1 MLPCSSALS
10 TMTPQHEPTVFVVDD
25 VREVRD
31 ALQWLLNSVGLPVQT
46 YESAEQFLDA
56 YQPER
61 PGCLLLDMRMPGMG
75 GLGLLESLVAR
86 DIHLPV
92 LILTGHGSVPTAV
105 RAMKA
110 GAVDFLEK
118 PYNNQELL
126 DRVHHALEGDARL
139 RRQREEQS
147 AISARLDTLTPR
159 QGEVLDRLV
168 KGQPNKVVAA
178 ELGISERTVEAHRA
192 SIMEKMQAR
201 SVSELISMVLHLH
214 RARNFK

>member
-1 MLPCSSALS
+1 
-10 TMTPQHEPTVFVVDD
+10 
-25 VREVRD
+25 
-31 ALQWLLNSVGLPVQT
+31 
-46 YESAEQFLDA
+46 
-56 YQPER
+56 
-61 PGCLLLDMRMPGMG
+61 
-75 GLGLLESLVAR
+75 
-86 DIHLPV
+86 
-92 LILTGHGSVPTAV
+92 
-105 RAMKA
+105 
-110 GAVDFLEK
+110 LEK